1 MSRRNPFK
9 QHRFPRD
16 VILLAVRWYCRYP
29 LSYRDMRDLL
39 AERGITADAATIYRW
54 VQKFGQEIRKRAYG
68 AHRSWRG
75 LQWHVDETY
84 VRVNGRWCYLW
95 RAVDQRGQLIDFRLT
110 ARRNA
115 VSIRRRPWA
124 RRIDQRRLGAA
135 FGLRGFGAHFLAR
148 RSKLSR
154 MRPISAS
161 SGSNCPPYHS
171 SIWLC
176 SSCLGS
182 AMASRKSA

>member
-1 MSRRNPFK
+1 MLLVRPSKRRADPPIERQTMTK
-9 QHRFPRD
+9 ITPTHRRLR
-16 VILLAVRWYCRYP
+16 IALWAAAIAAAVAAAGFAVMRP
-29 LSYRDMRDLL
+29 DQIPSHQAVYRGD
-39 AERGITADAATIYRW
+39 AD
-54 VQKFGQEIRKRAYG
+54 IR
-68 AHRSWRG
+68 S
-75 LQWHVDETY
+75 EFT
-84 VRVNGRWCYLW
+84 
-95 RAVDQRGQLIDFRLT
+95 LI
-110 ARRNA
+110 

-135 FGLRGFGAHFLAR
+135 FGLRGFGAHFFAR